1 MLFGSDG
8 TSSWRLGRR
17 AAPNRQLHLE
27 GQWRKKPGK
36 QQLWLAVS
44 CLLGVIV
51 GQRITN
57 GLEGTEFEAQ
67 ASGPRTRKV

>member
-1 MLFGSDG
+1 MLLGSDG
-8 TSSWRLGRR
+8 TSSWRLCRC
-17 AAPNRQLHLE
+17 AALNRQPHLE
-27 GQWRKKPGK
+27 GQRMKKPGK
-36 QQLWLAVS
+36 QQLCLAVS